1 MRRRVYFAILTVL
14 VAASGAV
21 AWRFTGEHEEAHSAP
36 AAAIAVPVTAGVA
49 ELRNVPEY
57 LTGLGTVQ
65 AFNTVIVKSQVDGQ
79 LTKVLFTEGQ
89 DVKAGDVL
97 AQIDSRS
104 FQAQLDQAI
113 AKKQLDEATL
123 ANARLNL
130 DRDLVL
136 VKSSSVPVQQ
146 LDSQRALV
154 AQLEAQVK
162 LDQGAIDNA
171 KVFLDYCTIVS
182 PIDGRTGVRLVDQGN
197 IVHAADPNGLVVITQ
212 VAPISVIFT
221 LPEEQLPRVVE
232 RMGSTPLKVIAT
244 ARSDQRELAEGTLLL
259 IDNQID
265 QTTGTI
271 RLKATF
277 PNMIDRCGPASSS
290 TCACCCEPCRKR

>member
-1 MRRRVYFAILTVL
+1 M
-14 VAASGAV
+14 
-21 AWRFTGEHEEAHSAP
+21 
-36 AAAIAVPVTAGVA
+36 
-49 ELRNVPEY
+49 
-57 LTGLGTVQ
+57 
-65 AFNTVIVKSQVDGQ
+65 
-79 LTKVLFTEGQ
+79 
-89 DVKAGDVL
+89 
-97 AQIDSRS
+97 
-104 FQAQLDQAI
+104 
-113 AKKQLDEATL
+113 
-123 ANARLNL
+123 
-130 DRDLVL
+130 L

-146 LDSQRALV
+146 LDTQRALV

-197 IVHAADPNGLVVITQ
+197 IVHAADPNGLVVINQ

-221 LPEEQLPRVVE
+221 LPEEQLSRVVE

-259 IDNQID
+259 VDNQID

-277 PNMIDRCGPASSS
+277 PNTDRSLWPGQFVERPPAAANLAASGDGPVHRRAAR
-290 TCACCCEPCRKR
+290 T

>member
-14 VAASGAV
+14 VAASCAV
-21 AWRFTGEHEEAHSAP
+21 AWRFTGEHEQAHSAP

-49 ELRNVPEY
+49 ELRNVPVY

-146 LDSQRALV
+146 LDTQRALV

-259 IDNQID
+259 VDNQID

-277 PNMIDRCGPASSS
+277 PNM
-290 TCACCCEPCRKR
+290 